1 MMIFGTN
8 KRPVEDQG
16 RDMNYLLKKLERVV
30 FASPNYPLEKPIEKK
45 KSGGKL
51 RKRNTGFSKG

>member
-1 MMIFGTN
+1 MIFGTK

-16 RDMNYLLKKLERVV
+16 RDMKKLEMVV

>member
-1 MMIFGTN
+1 MILGTK

-16 RDMNYLLKKLERVV
+16 RDMNYPLKKLERVV
-30 FASPNYPLEKPIEKK
+30 FASPNYPLEKK